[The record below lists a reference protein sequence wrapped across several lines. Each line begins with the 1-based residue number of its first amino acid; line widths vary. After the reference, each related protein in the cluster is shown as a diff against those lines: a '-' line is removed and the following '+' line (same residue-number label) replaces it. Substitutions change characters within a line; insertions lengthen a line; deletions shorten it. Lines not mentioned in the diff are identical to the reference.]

1 MGPPMAKGKGHKPL
15 RTCISCRAKKE
26 QDQLVRLTLD
36 DRSRLVRDDIGRR
49 PGRGAYTCMNASC
62 RQKALKG
69 NRLQRALRRPIQI
82 DAEAVRVLVNT
93 DLGE

>member
-1 MGPPMAKGKGHKPL
+1 MARGKRHKPI

-26 QDQLVRLTLD
+26 KDQLVRYTLD
-36 DRSRLVRDDIGRR
+36 ETSRLVRDELGQR
-49 PGRGAYTCMNASC
+49 PGRGAYMCKKASC
-62 RQKALKG
+62 LQRALQG

-82 DAEAVRVLVNT
+82 DAEAVRLVLKT